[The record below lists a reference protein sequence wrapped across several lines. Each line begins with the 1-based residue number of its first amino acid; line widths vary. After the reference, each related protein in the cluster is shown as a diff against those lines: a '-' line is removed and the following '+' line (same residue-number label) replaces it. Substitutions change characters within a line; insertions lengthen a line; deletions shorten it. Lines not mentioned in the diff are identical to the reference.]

1 MLGPREGGTRVR
13 ERARQVLLAVTA
25 LIFLGIAAGS
35 LVAPHRMARDLGYTL
50 DNVDALNE
58 FRAIYVG
65 LWLAKA
71 AFFVVAARR
80 AADLPLL
87 GDLGGMLLLG
97 QTVGR
102 LSSLILDG
110 LPARPM
116 IWTVLLV
123 EAAGGIVVLLL
134 RPRALAPARMK
145 G

>member
-1 MLGPREGGTRVR
+1 MTRHR
-13 ERARQVLLAVTA
+13 LRQILLALTA
-25 LIFLGIAAGS
+25 LVFLGIAAGS

-50 DNVDALNE
+50 DSTDALNE

-71 AFFVVAARR
+71 AFFLTAARR
-80 AADLPLL
+80 AADLPIL
-87 GDLGGMLLLG
+87 GDLGAVLLLG

-102 LSSLILDG
+102 VSSLILDG

-116 IWTVLLV
+116 VWTVLLV
-123 EAAGGIVVLLL
+123 EALGGVLLLLL